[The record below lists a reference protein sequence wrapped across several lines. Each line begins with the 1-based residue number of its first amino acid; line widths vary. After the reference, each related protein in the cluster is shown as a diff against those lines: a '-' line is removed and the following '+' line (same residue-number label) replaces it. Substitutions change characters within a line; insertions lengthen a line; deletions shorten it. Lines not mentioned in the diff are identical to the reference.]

1 MSGLGDGQDLRRGWA
16 PGHGRAQKW
25 VGGRVM
31 KSLAPDLLGVEKHTH
46 THTHTHTHPG
56 QLAGAGGRLLPLA
69 SLLTF
74 PAALTLGTEAPIS
87 FFPDLGS

>member
-1 MSGLGDGQDLRRGWA
+1 MGTWTWESSE
-16 PGHGRAQKW
+16 
-25 VGGRVM
+25 VGGGTCNEELGPRPAGGGETH
-31 KSLAPDLLGVEKHTH
+31 SLTH